1 MSSLR
6 FLPISRGT
14 LLKLRE
20 RYEVSRRGKEILE
33 MRREQLIREVFFL
46 MDKLREREKLEKEI
60 LNILE
65 DVSKLRVY
73 KGEGEFKSMSA
84 LVKPPK
90 IDVLLVSV
98 QGVPVPQARILE
110 EPNLTEISDIEFL
123 SSFKKLWDIFSS
135 LLEIAN
141 IEMSI
146 ERLSKHLSYI
156 NRVVNSLE
164 RNLLPELKNMISYIE
179 ERLDEEM
186 ISEFVR
192 LREVSRRE

>member
-20 RYEVSRRGKEILE
+20 RYEVARRGKEILE